1 MIDNDSEASKKK
13 AIVNKMKEY
22 FGEDKVLNIATFSK
36 ISSKVAIER
45 ACKGMNISNDI
56 ANYLKSLVPV
66 NRGKPQRL
74 KDCIYGNK
82 EKNIKPVSQLIAEF
96 KKYPNLQ
103 EAALG
108 LEGIVTNR
116 GIHAAGVIVC
126 NEPYTNYIAA
136 MRSPDGTLETCYD
149 LWDAEETGCIKFDML
164 TTVCSDKIHKTMDY
178 LLEHKKITWEGSL
191 KATYCKWLHP
201 DVLNYD
207 NSDMWKILPSIYS
220 VFQFDTPISSKA
232 LSATHPQSAMD
243 LSAANSLLRLMPDNV
258 DETPIDKYVR
268 YKESHNAW
276 VEDTKKYGL
285 NDDERTV
292 LWKYLADAYGL
303 ADSQEKIMRLSMDK
317 RISGYSLKEANKLRK
332 SIAKKDEKLQAEAK
346 TQFFEYGRKLGTR
359 EVFLDYVWNVVFG
372 ASMGYS

>member
-36 ISSKVAIER
+36 ISSKTAIER

-66 NRGKPQRL
+66 NRGKVQKL

-82 EKNIKPVSQLIAEF
+82 EKNIKPVSQLITEF

-108 LEGIVTNR
+108 LEGIITNR

-136 MRSPDGTLETCYD
+136 MRSPDATLATCYD

-164 TTVCSDKIHKTMDY
+164 TTVCADKIHKTIDY
-178 LLEHKKITWEGSL
+178 LLEHNKITWEGTL
-191 KATYCKWLHP
+191 KATYYKWLHP

-243 LSAANSLLRLMPDNV
+243 LSAANSLLRLMPDNA

-285 NDDERTV
+285 NDDERAV

-332 SIAKKDEKLQAEAK
+332 SIA
-346 TQFFEYGRKLGTR
+346 
-359 EVFLDYVWNVVFG
+359 
-372 ASMGYS
+372 